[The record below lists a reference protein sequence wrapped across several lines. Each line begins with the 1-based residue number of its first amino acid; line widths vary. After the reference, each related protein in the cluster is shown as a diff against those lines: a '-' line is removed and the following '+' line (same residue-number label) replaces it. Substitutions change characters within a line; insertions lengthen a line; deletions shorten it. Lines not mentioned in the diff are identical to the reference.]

1 MDTTI
6 LIVDDSKTDMM
17 LIKNMLYDYNL
28 LMAYDGMEAMDVI
41 DNISNIDLMILD
53 LNMPRMNGFEVLQTM
68 QKRPVSKRI
77 PTLILTNFDE
87 VENEIKGLNLGAV
100 DYIRK
105 PLNMQ
110 SVRKRVEVH
119 MNLRRALKS
128 IEEYNQELE
137 EKVYARTRE
146 LVLTRDITIHALI
159 GLLEVRNLESRNHT
173 VRTQWMMKMLCE
185 HLKNKPHYAQ
195 ILQEEYIRILVQT
208 APLHDIGKV
217 GIPDNILLKPGAF
230 DPEEYE
236 IMKKHTTYGVEAL
249 SVGPQMGQAAGFI
262 RTAIEIVATHHEK
275 WNGSGYPEGLK
286 GEDIP
291 LPGRLMAL
299 IDVYDALTNKR
310 VYKEAYSHEKS
321 LDIMRDERGK
331 HFDPHLL
338 DAFIEIESEIRQIAG
353 KDLQRL
359 DLEG

>member
-1 MDTTI
+1 MNATI

-17 LIKNMLYDYNL
+17 LIKNMLFDYNL

-53 LNMPRMNGFEVLQTM
+53 LNMPRMDGFEVLQTM
-68 QKRPVSKRI
+68 QKRPISKRI
-77 PTLILTNFDE
+77 PTVVLTNFDE

-110 SVRKRVEVH
+110 SVRKRVEIH
-119 MNLRRALKS
+119 MNLRRALKAV
-128 IEEYNQELE
+128 EEHNLELE
-137 EKVYARTRE
+137 ERVYSRTRE
-146 LVLTRDITIHALI
+146 LVITRDITIHALI
-159 GLLEVRNLESRNHT
+159 GLLEVRNLESSNHT
-173 VRTQWMMKMLCE
+173 ARTQWMMKMLCE
-185 HLKNKPHYAQ
+185 HLKNKPRYAHV
-195 ILQEEYIRILVQT
+195 LKDEYILELVQT

-217 GIPDNILLKPGAF
+217 GIPDNVLLKPGIF

-236 IMKKHTTYGVEAL
+236 IMKQHTTYGVEAL
-249 SVGPQMGQAAGFI
+249 SVGSKLGRNAGFI
-262 RTAIEIVATHHEK
+262 HTAIEIVATHHEK
-275 WNGSGYPEGLK
+275 WDGTGYPNGLK

-310 VYKEAYSHEKS
+310 VYKEAFSHEKS
-321 LDIMRDERGK
+321 LDIMREERGK

-338 DAFIEIESEIRQIAG
+338 DAFIEIESEIRQVPG
-353 KDLQRL
+353 KSLRL

>member
-1 MDTTI
+1 MNATI

-17 LIKNMLYDYNL
+17 LIKNMLFDYNL

-53 LNMPRMNGFEVLQTM
+53 LNMPRMDGFEVLETM
-68 QKRPVSKRI
+68 LKRPISKRI
-77 PTLILTNFDE
+77 PTVILTNFDE
-87 VENEIKGLNLGAV
+87 VENEVKGLNLGAV

-110 SVRKRVEVH
+110 SVRKRVEIH
-119 MNLRRALKS
+119 MNLRRALKTV
-128 IEEYNQELE
+128 EEHNQELE
-137 EKVYARTRE
+137 ESVYSRTRE

-159 GLLEVRNLESRNHT
+159 GLLEVRNLESSNHT
-173 VRTQWMMKMLCE
+173 VRTQLMMKMLCE
-185 HLKNKPHYAQ
+185 HLKNKPRYVHV
-195 ILQEEYIRILVQT
+195 LKDEYIKELVQT

-217 GIPDNILLKPGAF
+217 GIPDNVLLKPGAF
-230 DPEEYE
+230 DADEYE
-236 IMKKHTTYGVEAL
+236 IMKKHTFYGVEAL
-249 SVGPQMGQAAGFI
+249 SVGSKLGQNAGFI
-262 RTAIEIVATHHEK
+262 NTAIEIVANHHEK
-275 WNGSGYPEGLK
+275 WDGTGYPSGLI

-310 VYKEAYSHEKS
+310 VYKEAFTHEYAMA
-321 LDIMRDERGK
+321 IMIEERGK
-331 HFDPHLL
+331 HFDPNLL
-338 DAFIEIESEIRQIAG
+338 DAFIEIESEIRQISG
-353 KDLQRL
+353 KSLRP